1 MASKKKPLSKNRL
14 LVASMAVFIA
24 VCSFKIVSTQME
36 VSAKQYELEQLEK
49 SIEQQQKINEELKI
63 SWSRE
68 RTIRA
73 RSSVESR
80 LNSTG
85 MVTRTNIFIL
95 TARPAEL
102 TFYKI

>member
-49 SIEQQQKINEELKI
+49 INEELENQLEQGKNDQGEVI
-63 SWSRE
+63 GRIAFEQYGYGYPDEHIYIDSQAS
-68 RTIRA
+68 
-73 RSSVESR
+73 
-80 LNSTG
+80 
-85 MVTRTNIFIL
+85 
-95 TARPAEL
+95 
-102 TFYKI
+102 

>member
-49 SIEQQQKINEELKI
+49 NIEQQQKI

-73 RSSVESR
+73 RSSAESR
-80 LNSTG
+80 LNSTD
-85 MVTRTNIFIL
+85 MVIRTNIFIS
-95 TARPAEL
+95 TARPAEF

>member
-49 SIEQQQKINEELKI
+49 SIEQQQKINEELENQLEQGQNDQGEVI
-63 SWSRE
+63 GRIAFEQYGYGYPDEHIYIDSQAS
-68 RTIRA
+68 
-73 RSSVESR
+73 
-80 LNSTG
+80 
-85 MVTRTNIFIL
+85 
-95 TARPAEL
+95 
-102 TFYKI
+102 

>member
-49 SIEQQQKINEELKI
+49 SIEQQQKINEELENQLEQGKNDPGEVI
-63 SWSRE
+63 GRIAFEQYGYGYPDEHLYIDSQAS
-68 RTIRA
+68 
-73 RSSVESR
+73 
-80 LNSTG
+80 
-85 MVTRTNIFIL
+85 
-95 TARPAEL
+95 
-102 TFYKI
+102 

>member
-49 SIEQQQKINEELKI
+49 VSNSSRRSTRNWKI

>member
-49 SIEQQQKINEELKI
+49 SIEQQQKINEELENQLGQGKNDQGEVI
-63 SWSRE
+63 GRIAFEQYGYGYPDEHIYIDSQAS
-68 RTIRA
+68 
-73 RSSVESR
+73 
-80 LNSTG
+80 
-85 MVTRTNIFIL
+85 
-95 TARPAEL
+95 
-102 TFYKI
+102 

>member
-49 SIEQQQKINEELKI
+49 SIEQQQKINEELENQLEQGKNDQG
-63 SWSRE
+63 
-68 RTIRA
+68 
-73 RSSVESR
+73 V
-80 LNSTG
+80 
-85 MVTRTNIFIL
+85 
-95 TARPAEL
+95 
-102 TFYKI
+102 

>member
-49 SIEQQQKINEELKI
+49 SIEQQQKINEEL
-63 SWSRE
+63 E
-68 RTIRA
+68 NQLEQGTIRA

>member
-49 SIEQQQKINEELKI
+49 SIEQQQKINEELEIQLEQGKNAQCEVI
-63 SWSRE
+63 GRIAFEQYGYGYPDEHIYIDSQAS
-68 RTIRA
+68 
-73 RSSVESR
+73 
-80 LNSTG
+80 
-85 MVTRTNIFIL
+85 
-95 TARPAEL
+95 
-102 TFYKI
+102 